1 MLKIVLLESLI
12 NIVDLVRREEGAETE
27 DASGQML
34 AGESI
39 EQTLSIHQQHTHLS
53 LLHGITLKDKRL
65 APHPDSLCVAFASA
79 SVRKA
84 LLVGSLTAAFENIT
98 TVVHP
103 LGDLSHGGGNKM
115 LRIYMVT
122 EIKAKHTLRVSE
134 EAEEEVEDKRLAASK
149 CTDNR
154 ENGNGNMV
162 GDLWSYAHE

>member
-1 MLKIVLLESLI
+1 
-12 NIVDLVRREEGAETE
+12 
-27 DASGQML
+27 
-34 AGESI
+34 
-39 EQTLSIHQQHTHLS
+39 
-53 LLHGITLKDKRL
+53 
-65 APHPDSLCVAFASA
+65 
-79 SVRKA
+79 
-84 LLVGSLTAAFENIT
+84 
-98 TVVHP
+98 
-103 LGDLSHGGGNKM
+103 M